1 MILPFHFQ
9 VIFRFHVS
17 FQGCT
22 IHLGI
27 IYFNPIPDHP
37 CMVYLPAFGDCLT
50 VIFPL
55 SFYGDV
61 PPSYDASIGSIADE
75 LPTLPTALTPRMPPR
90 WGVSALPLHP
100 WDWQK
105 GCPAQHIGDELMK
118 HPESTKPM
126 DEMFNMGVS
135 ENRGFSPQIFHFNRV
150 FHFLTIDFGVS
161 LFLETPIYIQAP
173 NA

>member
-105 GCPAQHIGDELMK
+105 GCPAQQ
-118 HPESTKPM
+118 
-126 DEMFNMGVS
+126 
-135 ENRGFSPQIFHFNRV
+135 NRGMNSWNTRNPPSQWTKYSIWVFPKIVGFPPKSSTLIGFSIF
-150 FHFLTIDFGVS
+150 
-161 LFLETPIYIQAP
+161 
-173 NA
+173 